1 MQLKYIIY
9 TITLCHAIYFMQVN
23 GFGVTSVTP
32 TTASLSWSQT
42 NTAAKYYNIS
52 FTDLDTLTPTSNY
65 IVDFPRTST
74 VISSLHPNHRYQ
86 FSIALFTVALGP
98 PFDQTIHLLQ
108 AGIVTLY

>member
-23 GFGVTSVTP
+23 GFAINSVTS

-52 FTDLDTLTPTSNY
+52 ITDLDTLTSPSNY
-65 IVDFPRTST
+65 ILDFPRTST

-86 FSIALFTVALGP
+86 FSIALFTVALGTSV
-98 PFDQTIHLLQ
+98 DRNVRLLQ
-108 AGIVTLY
+108 AGIATLY